1 VAGKWAAKLAIATA
15 SCVRTGPSPCLNNK
29 ATRDSRSDP
38 IAPDGSSAKS
48 CWTFWQRSERKGN
61 ICQER

>member
-15 SCVRTGPSPCLNNK
+15 SCVRTGPSPCFNNK

-38 IAPDGSSAKS
+38 IAAGGSSAKS
-48 CWTFWQRSERKGN
+48 CWTFSDSAEK
-61 ICQER
+61 